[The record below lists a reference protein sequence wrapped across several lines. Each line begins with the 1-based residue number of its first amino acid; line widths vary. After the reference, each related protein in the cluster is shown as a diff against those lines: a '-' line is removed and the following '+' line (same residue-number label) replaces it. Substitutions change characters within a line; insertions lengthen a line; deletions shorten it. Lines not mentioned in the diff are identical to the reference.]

1 MHLDRRLLGWGVFF
15 ILLGAIPL
23 LVKAGLLD
31 PVLVGQWPL
40 LWPVLLIGWGL
51 GLLLRGTSMALIG
64 GAVTAITFG
73 VMGGGAL
80 ATGFSDVPFAS
91 GCSNVGAGTTFPART
106 GEFGANA
113 QVNIELSCGTLAV
126 GTVAGYGW
134 SVEGTDGDGAGP
146 KVASGGGMLAFSGS
160 DGRGPFDSTGRV
172 NWRVNLPAS
181 SLLTLGFTVNA
192 GEGDFVLDGRY
203 SSVNLTVNAGE
214 GNLLLG
220 GADEVG
226 DVNATVNAGSVVVHL
241 PPGDGS
247 GNLTLNA
254 GSMDVCLLP
263 GTAVRVSWNGTLAS
277 NNFDDVANLQH
288 VDDDT
293 WTTVGFDV
301 AQPHVELD
309 VSANAGSFT
318 LDMDGACDA

>member
-31 PVLVGQWPL
+31 AALVGQWPL

-51 GLLLRGTSMALIG
+51 GLLLRGTSVALIG
-64 GAVTAITFG
+64 GAVTAITLG

-80 ATGFSDVPFAS
+80 ATGFSDLPFAS
-91 GCSNVGAGTTFPART
+91 GCTNTGAGTPFATRT
-106 GEFGANA
+106 GEFGSTA

-126 GTVAGYGW
+126 GTTGGNGW
-134 SVEGTDGDGAGP
+134 SVEGSDRDGLGP
-146 KVASGGGMLAFSGS
+146 KLTSGGGMLTLASD
-160 DGRGPFDSTGRV
+160 DGRGPFSSTGRV
-172 NWRVNLPAS
+172 DWRVGLPAS
-181 SLLTLGFTVNA
+181 PLLTLGFTVNA
-192 GEGDFVLDGRY
+192 GQGDFALDGRY

-214 GNLLLG
+214 AHLLLA

-226 DVNATVNAGSVVVHL
+226 DVNATVNAGSAVVNL

-254 GSMDVCLLP
+254 GSMNVCLAP
-263 GTAVRVSWNGTLAS
+263 TAAVRISWNGTLAS
-277 NNFDDVANLQH
+277 NNFAATNLQK

-293 WTTVGFDV
+293 WATPGFTVG
-301 AQPHVELD
+301 QPHTELN

-318 LDMDGACDA
+318 LDMDGTCDA